1 MQPDF
6 HQMAQE
12 IFTLS
17 SLTDNLPIVK
27 TPDGGEFVPLR
38 ALCEMVGL
46 RPSAYVGVFCQ
57 YFEVGVVRRLL
68 SWDSPTGHR
77 KDWCLNRKHLPHWL
91 VNVPASR
98 VPPERREKVLTLQNY
113 CTVLLGRTYE
123 MMIERHREARRT
135 VFELLN
141 ACAREE
147 EKLQRYEQDGASLFN
162 QAQQQALA
170 KKAAEGHQLLERVA
184 NLARRMLST
193 LMAGP
198 VVDGVVLNKNNEVT
212 DTTSF
217 PLFPIVGDTDQ
228 MALEMA
234 ELVKEWAAHFKQWWD
249 KQLELWADS

>member
-17 SLTDNLPIVK
+17 SLTDNLPIIK

-38 ALCEMVGL
+38 ALCEIVGL

-57 YFEVGVVRRLL
+57 YFEVGQVRRLL
-68 SWDSPTGHR
+68 PWDSPTGNR
-77 KDWCLNRKHLPHWL
+77 KDWCLDRKHLPHWL

-98 VPPERREKVLTLQNY
+98 VPPDRREAVRTLQSY
-113 CTVLLGRTYE
+113 CATLLGRTYE
-123 MMIERHREARRT
+123 MMIERHREARRL

-141 ACAREE
+141 ACAYQED
-147 EKLQRYEQDGASLFN
+147 KLQRLEQVGAQLFN
-162 QAQQQALA
+162 QTQQQALA
-170 KKAAEGHQLLERVA
+170 KKAAEGHQLLEKVA

-198 VVDGVVLNKNNEVT
+198 VVDGVVLNKDNEVT
-212 DTTSF
+212 DTTTF
-217 PLFPIVGDTDQ
+217 PLLPIVGDSDQ
-228 MALEMA
+228 MAMEMT
-234 ELVKEWAAHFKQWWD
+234 EVVKEWAAHFKVWWD
-249 KQLELWADS
+249 EQIEIWADS